1 MIVIA
6 GLGNPGREY
15 AGTRHNAGFSVIDEL
30 ADKYNIDVD
39 IAKHKALC
47 GKGQIEGQKVVLV
60 KPQTFMNSSGE
71 SLREVVD
78 FYKCD
83 VSSEVLVIY
92 DDITL
97 DVGNIRV
104 RKRGSAGGHN
114 GMKSIIAHL
123 GSEDFARIR
132 IGIGEKPPRMDLADW
147 VLGRFAKED
156 GQNLE
161 KARKSA
167 IEAVEMILR
176 DETDEAMNRFNR
188 KEER

>member
-97 DVGNIRV
+97 DVAHMSFIEKEGYVKQIIRQ
-104 RKRGSAGGHN
+104 
-114 GMKSIIAHL
+114 
-123 GSEDFARIR
+123 F
-132 IGIGEKPPRMDLADW
+132 
-147 VLGRFAKED
+147 
-156 GQNLE
+156 
-161 KARKSA
+161 
-167 IEAVEMILR
+167 VENCYL
-176 DETDEAMNRFNR
+176 
-188 KEER
+188 